1 MVVRF
6 SGSTVT
12 ADDLAESDDSE
23 LVEILL
29 DQTSDAKAVLIF
41 DNVDSYVDLE
51 NKTFTG
57 LLDLLVQRF
66 ATFGQSSRLL
76 LTCRPDVQYA
86 ASSVITIPV
95 KGFSEEEA
103 LALFIKRAPEAA
115 VPEKDILEAHAL
127 TSGHAFWLDLLA
139 VQVINVPGTTLRKL
153 LDDMRRGRDDV
164 PDVLSSIWDKLT
176 DRERTLLRVMA
187 ETVRPEAERTL
198 ERFVSFQLNYNK
210 FRRALRSLISLN
222 LIVVKPEM
230 DAPDLYDLHPLVRK
244 FVRTKFDGAGRVNY
258 IRVVLRQYDSIIGA
272 IESLLGIHL
281 PLPMLERWSQK
292 AELQV
297 AAGLYEEAFETLY
310 KVEGAFIGGGH
321 LQEFIRV
328 GRLLLESVDWESAAV
343 SYTQFDFIV
352 RAIVGALDQL
362 GEPEAVDSLMAR
374 YEGTIPQKTTRYINF
389 CDVRAHSLW
398 THGDFEGAT
407 EWAQKGVTL
416 KTETNVDTVFDCGH
430 TLALAQRDVGK
441 PAVALEHFVKGYDLG
456 ELLSDAERVP
466 NDGPMYGN
474 VGRCLQLM
482 GKADDALICYRRSL
496 RILERDTSSQ
506 SKSNRAYGRYWVGQV
521 LAAQGDLA
529 LGEAFLMDA
538 IKILGPSAPI
548 RVRGLFNDI
557 KAMRGERALLMS
569 EGRASSMVAAWLRQ

>member
-1 MVVRF
+1 MDLWNERDAKLVVPSENGNSSESAAPVRVKSRLFHLAPLDCDRPPNIDVWIGRDNELRALETSKAKVVIVCGLGGEGKSVLASYYIKNLAEADERYVRWDWRDCKEQSDRIRTQVIEMVVRF

-321 LQEFIRV
+321 LQEFYS
-328 GRLLLESVDWESAAV
+328 GR
-343 SYTQFDFIV
+343 
-352 RAIVGALDQL
+352 
-362 GEPEAVDSLMAR
+362 
-374 YEGTIPQKTTRYINF
+374 
-389 CDVRAHSLW
+389 
-398 THGDFEGAT
+398 
-407 EWAQKGVTL
+407 
-416 KTETNVDTVFDCGH
+416 
-430 TLALAQRDVGK
+430 
-441 PAVALEHFVKGYDLG
+441 
-456 ELLSDAERVP
+456 
-466 NDGPMYGN
+466 
-474 VGRCLQLM
+474 
-482 GKADDALICYRRSL
+482 
-496 RILERDTSSQ
+496 TSS
-506 SKSNRAYGRYWVGQV
+506 A
-521 LAAQGDLA
+521 
-529 LGEAFLMDA
+529 
-538 IKILGPSAPI
+538 
-548 RVRGLFNDI
+548 
-557 KAMRGERALLMS
+557 
-569 EGRASSMVAAWLRQ
+569 